1 MQNIIVIL
9 EVSRK
14 QDYIFRS
21 KRLKENAK
29 HSAEIAYVTG
39 NDFFEAVTEAEL
51 YSKERNYI
59 YSGGGHTVLQF
70 NSKEK
75 AKEFVKKVTE
85 SAMRLFDGLE
95 IFAKLMPYDE
105 NRTPGDN
112 LKQLSKLLEQK
123 KSRRKETFRYTALG
137 IEELDTEN
145 YMPVTKMELN
155 VQKNKMTDST
165 VKSPDG
171 WQFPQDFNE
180 LVYKTYDKDQDI
192 QNDNFLAV
200 VHIDG
205 NAMGAKVDAIYQKE
219 TQSWQKCCES
229 LQEFSETIQQDFEN
243 AFKEMVQ
250 EVINQNLSSDILPVR
265 PVILAG
271 DDVCFVSAGSIGLE
285 CARIFL
291 EKLSKKQINGE
302 NYAACAGVA
311 IVHRKYPFHL
321 AYELA
326 EELCSSAKKMGAGL
340 DEKSRVSAIDC
351 HIEFG
356 QLKDNLE
363 EIRKDYMTEDGN
375 RLELR
380 PLVVVKPEECEV
392 DSVREYDFFKTM
404 CTVLQKKRGEIARS
418 KIKEWRNA
426 LKQGEVETEFFIHDK
441 QISDMLYAG
450 FSAEYRTDE
459 EKAEQYM
466 RILNKEKSLE
476 KEPFRLCNGTKRS
489 LFFDAIEMM
498 DHEIF
503 FDRKEQ

>member
-39 NDFFEAVTEAEL
+39 NDFFEAVTDAEL

-250 EVINQNLSSDILPVR
+250 EVINQNLSSDI
-265 PVILAG
+265 
-271 DDVCFVSAGSIGLE
+271 C
-285 CARIFL
+285 
-291 EKLSKKQINGE
+291 Q
-302 NYAACAGVA
+302 
-311 IVHRKYPFHL
+311 
-321 AYELA
+321 
-326 EELCSSAKKMGAGL
+326 
-340 DEKSRVSAIDC
+340 
-351 HIEFG
+351 
-356 QLKDNLE
+356 
-363 EIRKDYMTEDGN
+363 TGN
-375 RLELR
+375 
-380 PLVVVKPEECEV
+380 
-392 DSVREYDFFKTM
+392 TG
-404 CTVLQKKRGEIARS
+404 RG
-418 KIKEWRNA
+418 
-426 LKQGEVETEFFIHDK
+426 
-441 QISDMLYAG
+441 
-450 FSAEYRTDE
+450 
-459 EKAEQYM
+459 
-466 RILNKEKSLE
+466 
-476 KEPFRLCNGTKRS
+476 
-489 LFFDAIEMM
+489 
-498 DHEIF
+498 
-503 FDRKEQ
+503 